1 LKSQEEYFISKD
13 MKKLFLSTLL
23 IAFAIAAQAGGEA
36 CAKADKA
43 GDCTQK
49 TACPAQQAKAGS
61 CCGGVEQAKA
71 RSCSGASKC
80 TETAS
85 KQKLQT
91 PKDAS
96 LAKK

>member
-1 LKSQEEYFISKD
+1 

-36 CAKADKA
+36 CAKSDKA
-43 GDCTQK
+43 SDCTQK
-49 TACPAQQAKAGS
+49 TSCPAQQAKAGS
-61 CCGGVEQAKA
+61 CCAGLEQTKA
-71 RSCSGASKC
+71 GSCSKL

-85 KQKLQT
+85 KQKLQS
-91 PKDAS
+91 PKDAT

>member
-1 LKSQEEYFISKD
+1 
-13 MKKLFLSTLL
+13 MKKLLLSMLL
-23 IAFAIAAQAGGEA
+23 IAFAIAAQAGGES

-43 GDCTQK
+43 GSCSQK

-61 CCGGVEQAKA
+61 CCAGLEQAKA
-71 RSCSGASKC
+71 GSCSKG

-85 KQKLQT
+85 KQKLQS
-91 PKDAS
+91 PKDAT